1 MRSEFIG
8 VRVLALA
15 LALALGI
22 GVSAQGRP
30 FASARLSFF
39 AQARGASR
47 QAQPR
52 RATPA
57 APAGQRGNPVNPQTD
72 PRAATALRLCGV
84 CHPFETIV
92 AIRRTKSQ
100 WEATVE
106 NMIGRGAR
114 GTNAEFASVIDFL
127 AEAYGLGGGA
137 PVRTAAGPADKP
149 LVDPKASEM
158 GTPFYATEC
167 LACHGLDARGSA
179 AGPNLVR
186 SLTVLHDRYGNT
198 LGPYLRTSHPPVP
211 VAGRGAAATG
221 PKFEALTNT
230 QVLILAH
237 FLRDRVNDTLRG
249 APMFKPGNVLTGDA
263 KAGAAYFNGEGSCTQ
278 CHSAAGDL
286 AGLGRRL
293 EPVALQQRFL
303 FPQTA
308 RRTGP
313 GAKVVTVTVT
323 TESGETLSG
332 PLERMDDFTV
342 ALRGASGNYRS
353 VRRTPGTRVVKN
365 DPFDAHVQLLSRITD
380 KNIHDVV
387 AYLETLK

>member
-1 MRSEFIG
+1 MRFEFIG
-8 VRVLALA
+8 VIVLAV
-15 LALALGI
+15 GI
-22 GVSAQGRP
+22 AVSGQGRG
-30 FASARLSFF
+30 ARPP
-39 AQARGASR
+39 
-47 QAQPR
+47 AQPQPR
-52 RATPA
+52 PNTPA
-57 APAGQRGNPVNPQTD
+57 SPVAPAGQRANPQND
-72 PRAATALRLCGV
+72 PRAATARRLCGV
-84 CHPFETIV
+84 CHPFETVV

-114 GTNAEFASVIDFL
+114 GTPAELATVIDFL
-127 AEAYGLGGGA
+127 SEAYGLSGGA
-137 PVRTAAGPADKP
+137 PVRMAAGPDDKP

-158 GTPFYATEC
+158 GTPLYGKEC
-167 LACHGLDARGSA
+167 LACHGADARGTP

-186 SLTVLHDRYGNT
+186 SLTVLHDRYGSA

-211 VAGRGAAATG
+211 IAGRGAAGTG
-221 PKFEALTNT
+221 PKFETLTNT
-230 QVLILAH
+230 QVLLLAH

-263 KAGAAYFNGEGSCTQ
+263 RAGAEYFNGEGGCTS
-278 CHSAAGDL
+278 CHSPTGDL
-286 AGLGRRL
+286 AGIGRRL

-303 FPQTA
+303 FPAAATRRPGPNA
-308 RRTGP
+308 R
-313 GAKVVTVTVT
+313 VVIVTVT

-342 ALRGASGNYRS
+342 SLRDAAGNYRS

-365 DPFDAHVQLLSRITD
+365 DPFAAHIELLSRITD